1 MSDDR
6 NTAALRKLI
15 RNHHIARKANEAY
28 FKAVNHNWKV
38 SEFSAPKPELQNPLD
53 AALAVIEAAE
63 DFAST

>member
-15 RNHHIARKANEAY
+15 RNHHIAREANEAY
-28 FKAVNHNWKV
+28 FKAVNHNWRV
-38 SEFSAPKPELQNPLD
+38 SDFPVAQRVLHDPLE
-53 AALAVIEAAE
+53 AALAVIEASD